1 MRVLTI
7 EWFGES
13 GGVTIQLLEEE
24 MVLPR
29 LPPPLGNCRNDWNAG
44 TQVLEFWAQLTL
56 GNTEGVEAS
65 FTGSF

>member
-1 MRVLTI
+1 M
-7 EWFGES
+7 S
-13 GGVTIQLLEEE
+13 GLAKVE
-24 MVLPR
+24 VLPSSCWR
-29 LPPPLGNCRNDWNAG
+29 RKWCFLWLPPPLGNCRNDWNAG